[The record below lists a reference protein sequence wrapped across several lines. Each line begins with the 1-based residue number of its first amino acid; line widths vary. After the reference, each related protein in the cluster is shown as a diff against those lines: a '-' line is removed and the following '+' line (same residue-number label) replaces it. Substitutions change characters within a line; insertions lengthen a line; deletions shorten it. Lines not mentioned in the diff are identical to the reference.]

1 MIGVPQLFRHAAR
14 RLYRARGFTV
24 AAALTL
30 MLGVGATT
38 AVFGVVNGVL
48 LRPLPYPR
56 SDRLVDLSHSLAVS
70 GAMQV
75 DQSDATFLY
84 YRQANH
90 VFQDV
95 AAYRSVG
102 VNLSGDPSSGATT
115 TAERVSAAR
124 VSASLFGTLRVSP
137 LRGRTFRQDEDRPD
151 APPVVVIG
159 ERLWQRE
166 FGGDASI
173 VGRRVNVDGTL
184 RQVVGVMPA
193 RFHWPSSS
201 TELWLPIGID
211 PVRTASAA
219 FDYRG
224 VARLRDGV
232 TIESAR
238 ADLQRLLPQVPV
250 AYPGRLTVAAIA
262 VTKMRAVVRPLRA
275 VVVGDVG
282 RILWIVLGAASCLL
296 LIACANVTNL
306 FLVRLEGRQHEL
318 AVRRALGA
326 GRLVVAGELLAE
338 GTIVAAIGG
347 ALGIALAAAAM
358 RILPALHVA
367 MGVPR
372 LDEVS
377 MDARVLVV
385 AGAVTLATVLLV
397 CAVPAFALG
406 KGSPAAALNS
416 SSRTST
422 LGGSGNKYGARQVF
436 VVAQMA
442 IGLVLLSAAGLMAR
456 SFANLRSV
464 QPGFE
469 SDRALIFRVALP
481 RAAYPAPRD
490 PASFIV
496 RALDAVAAVPGV
508 QAAAAVTKLPLID
521 EGRRDTALF
530 VQEQPLS
537 PGKMPNVHQVV
548 FATPDYFRALGIPLA
563 AGQSFEGVDL
573 TRGRRDKI
581 VSRALAARY
590 WKDAREALGKHV
602 RMAPK
607 GPWFTIVAVAGD
619 VHGSG
624 LDAPP
629 DEIIYLPMVAA
640 LGSAGDVVATD
651 SLWTPHE
658 VAFVAR
664 TGVEPSAISG
674 RIERAV
680 RSLDPSVPSYGSR
693 VMSDVV
699 AQSAARTS
707 FTLLLLGVAALG
719 ALALALVGIYGV
731 ISYAIGLR
739 ARELAVRLALG
750 AQPRDLR
757 RMVTRQVTG
766 LALVGIV
773 AGLAGT
779 AAVTRVM
786 ARLLF
791 GVTPTDPASVGGAA
805 LLLLAAAVGA
815 GWIPARRAAR
825 TDPTRALQAE

>member
-1 MIGVPQLFRHAAR
+1 MIGVAQLFRHAAR
-14 RLYRARGFTV
+14 RLRRAPGFTV

-30 MLGVGATT
+30 TLGVGATT
-38 AVFGVVNGVL
+38 AVFSVVNGVL
-48 LRPLPYPR
+48 LRPLPYPQ
-56 SDRLVDLSHSLAVS
+56 SDRLVDLSHTLAVS

-102 VNLSGDPSSGATT
+102 ANLSGDPSSGAGT
-115 TAERVSAAR
+115 TAERLSGAR

-137 LRGRTFRQDEDRPD
+137 LRGRAFRQDEDRPD
-151 APPVVVIG
+151 AAPVVLIG

-166 FGGDASI
+166 FGGDPSI
-173 VGRRVNVDGTL
+173 IGRRANVDGVL

-211 PVRTASAA
+211 PARTASAA

-232 TIESAR
+232 SVEAAD
-238 ADLQRLLPQVPV
+238 ADLQRLLPEVPV
-250 AYPGRLTVAAIA
+250 AYPGRLTTAAIA
-262 VTKMRAVVRPLRA
+262 VTKMRAVVRPLRD

-282 RILWIVLGAASCLL
+282 RILWIVLGAAACLL

-326 GRLVVAGELLAE
+326 GRMDVAAELLTE
-338 GTIVAAIGG
+338 GTMVAAIGG
-347 ALGIALAAAAM
+347 ALGVGLAAAAM
-358 RILPALHVA
+358 RVLPALHIA

-377 MDARVLVV
+377 MDGRVLLI
-385 AGAVTLATVLLV
+385 AGVVTLVTVLIV
-397 CAVPAFALG
+397 CAAPAFALG

-416 SSRTST
+416 ANRTAT
-422 LGGSGNKYGARQVF
+422 YGGSKYGARQVF

-464 QPGFE
+464 EPGVE
-469 SDRALIFRVALP
+469 SDRALTFRVALP
-481 RAAYPAPRD
+481 RAAYAESRA
-490 PASFIV
+490 PASFIL
-496 RALDAVAAVPGV
+496 RALDAMAAVPGV
-508 QAAAAVTKLPLID
+508 SAAAAVTKLPLLD

-530 VQEQPLS
+530 VQDQPLS

-563 AGQSFEGVDL
+563 TGQSFESVDP
-573 TRGRRDKI
+573 TRGRRDMI

-590 WKDAREALGKHV
+590 WKDTREAVGKHV

-607 GPWFTIVAVAGD
+607 GPWFTIVGVAGD
-619 VHGSG
+619 VRGSG

-640 LGSAGDVVATD
+640 LGSTGDVVATD

-664 TGVEPSAISG
+664 TTVEPTAISA
-674 RIERAV
+674 RIERSV
-680 RSLDPSVPSYGSR
+680 RSLDPSVPTYGSR

-719 ALALALVGIYGV
+719 ALGLALVGIYGV
-731 ISYAIGLR
+731 ISYAVSLR

-757 RMVTRQVTG
+757 RMVTRQVAG
-766 LALVGIV
+766 LALVGV
-773 AGLAGT
+773 VVGLVGT
-779 AAVTRVM
+779 AALTRVL

-791 GVTPTDPASVGGAA
+791 GVTPTDPSALGAA
-805 LLLLAAAVGA
+805 TLLLLAAAVAA
-815 GWIPARRAAR
+815 GWIPARRAAK